1 MSTIIK
7 TALSKNIHELRFLL
21 SQTGES
27 SKTLKSFLVKSYK
40 PLKAANPDLPIL
52 IRECSGVEPML
63 VMRLDKGV
71 EIQKSLKDL
80 SEPEITNLLLSKK
93 AD

>member
-1 MSTIIK
+1 MPAGIS
-7 TALSKNIHELRFLL
+7 ALSKNVRELRFLL

-52 IRECSGVEPML
+52 IREASGVEPTL
-63 VMRLDKGV
+63 VIRLDKGV
-71 EIQKSLKDL
+71 EVKRSLNDL
-80 SEPEITNLLLSKK
+80 SESEILDVLGRH
-93 AD
+93 

>member
-1 MSTIIK
+1 MGSWLLGVSTIRDFCGICV
-7 TALSKNIHELRFLL
+7 L
-21 SQTGES
+21 
-27 SKTLKSFLVKSYK
+27 TLCFRRSFLVKSYK